1 MLLDKRITSYWMHY
15 MCHKTLSKNTSCILG
30 SCYRSAFL
38 IWDWLKWLHF
48 KELVRIYWWNSETT
62 EIKIAM
68 MVGYIRSVHL
78 DIGGLPRLPSIV
90 RLCLFVC
97 KYLFS
102 INNNSLGLYL
112 SLTAFVNKICLMTL
126 SDFFEYS
133 CSKQWKI
140 PFLWGKHLE
149 MDIKC
154 ENLDRYT
161 YVLHQLQ
168 WSLLLIGFK
177 KIDLEWIIE
186 MVIPNISSRVP
197 NSI

>member
-1 MLLDKRITSYWMHY
+1 MHFGFLLQVWFSDLGLIEVVTFQGIDTYLLMKFGDYRDKNS
-15 MCHKTLSKNTSCILG
+15 NDG
-30 SCYRSAFL
+30 
-38 IWDWLKWLHF
+38 WLHSF
-48 KELVRIYWWNSETT
+48 SSPWHWWFT
-62 EIKIAM
+62 
-68 MVGYIRSVHL
+68 SVAI
-78 DIGGLPRLPSIV
+78 DCPTV
-90 RLCLFVC
+90 FVC

-186 MVIPNISSRVP
+186 MVIPNISSRVS